1 MISKPSRLVLVGS
14 AMVCA
19 TILGACGGS
28 SSPQVTSVTVTPV
41 SGNIY
46 VSAAPAGGVRG
57 AATRRPEV
65 SLPAVTAS
73 CHPLQY
79 TATAMFSNKTT
90 KDVSNDSG
98 TTWASS
104 STSVASIS
112 ATGLATGVGPGTT
125 NISASFQGV
134 ASTGEPLAVDQLN
147 SITVSPSLVT
157 LAAGASQQYAAAGH
171 FTLAAGSSSDFDVST
186 QVAWDSTDKTVATI
200 DSTGDATVIGQ
211 GSTTITA
218 TSCDGTIVGHA
229 TLNVSSPTSNSL
241 VVTPTPIIISTGT
254 TTLFTAMEKLP
265 DGTIQ
270 ALPTGTLVDWTSDTT
285 NVASVVAA
293 SATMAL
299 AEPDSSIVQGLSTG
313 QSNITATATGFNPGT
328 AVLQVQ
334 AASAGFAYVADAQG
348 QVGANFSGTISGYS
362 VDVTSTAT
370 PLNTLGAPVPSSSP
384 QQVLLHP

>member
-28 SSPQVTSVTVTPV
+28 SSPKVTSVTVTPV

-57 AATRRPEV
+57 AAARRPEV

-79 TATAMFSNKTT
+79 TATAMFNNKTT

-147 SITVSPSLVT
+147 SISVSPPLVT
-157 LAAGASQQYAAAGH
+157 LAPGGAQPYVAIGH
-171 FTLAAGSSSDFDVST
+171 FTLASGSSSDFDVSSQIT
-186 QVAWDSTDKTVATI
+186 WSSSNTEVATI
-200 DSTGDATVIGQ
+200 NSTGNATAVGV

-218 TSCDGTIVGHA
+218 TSCDGLTVGTA
-229 TLNVSSPTSNSL
+229 TLLVSSPAADSL
-241 VVTPTPIIISTGT
+241 LVAPAMITISTGT
-254 TTLFTAMEKLP
+254 TTLFTVMEKLAN
-265 DGTIQ
+265 GTIQ
-270 ALPTGTLVDWTSDTT
+270 ALPSGTAVTWSSDKTSFATVDANAGVALGVAAGAADI
-285 NVASVVAA
+285 VAS
-293 SATMAL
+293 S
-299 AEPDSSIVQGLSTG
+299 
-313 QSNITATATGFNPGT
+313 TGFNPGT
-328 AVLQVQ
+328 AVLTVQ
-334 AASAGFAYVADAQG
+334 SAAARFAYIADG
-348 QVGANFSGTISGYS
+348 SGLGGSGAISAYS
-362 VDVTSTAT
+362 
-370 PLNTLGAPVPSSSP
+370 
-384 QQVLLHP
+384 